1 MAFGSFFL
9 MMLLNIKTYTNIFPF
24 NLIYNISGFHHGL
37 NCLQVFFSLIRGIK
51 KTLAICNVK
60 DFL

>member
-37 NCLQVFFSLIRGIK
+37 NCLQVFFFFDKRNK
-51 KTLAICNVK
+51 K
-60 DFL
+60 DFSDL